1 MNTRIDPTLGTPM
14 TSPSTSTSTSTLTST
29 SASTLRSS
37 PRSAPLYS
45 RATIGGHPLHAML
58 VAFPVALYTSSF
70 ATFCTYLATRDPFWW
85 KTALLANLAG
95 VVMALVAAVPGFI
108 DWARG
113 IPKNTEAKATG
124 TKHMVLN
131 LSALSFFAANLFV
144 QRHTFGAY
152 TEQTGAPLAAVV
164 LTGAGLAITLAAGWL
179 GWRLVQTHHVGVK
192 MNDAQL
198 RHEATPTGAFS

>member
-1 MNTRIDPTLGTPM
+1 MNTRNTPILGTPVA
-14 TSPSTSTSTSTLTST
+14 STSR
-29 SASTLRSS
+29 AARSDFVTTDTRR
-37 PRSAPLYS
+37 RSAPLYS

-70 ATFCTYLATRDPFWW
+70 ATFCVYLATRDPFWW
-85 KTALLANLAG
+85 KTALIANAAG

-113 IPKNTEAKATG
+113 IPKDTAAKKTG
-124 TKHMVLN
+124 AQHMVLN
-131 LSALSFFAANLFV
+131 LSALAFFAANLFV

-152 TEQTGAPLAAVV
+152 TEETGAPIAAAL

-179 GWRLVQTHHVGVK
+179 GWRLVQTHHVGIK
-192 MNDAQL
+192 MSDAQL
-198 RHEATPTGAFS
+198 RHETTPGGAFS